1 MNRSGIS
8 AILGAGGVL
17 AVVLGVA
24 CGGGNDNLPPPP
36 PPPPPP
42 PATASAAP
50 VAAPVDAGAP
60 TPPPAPAITL
70 TVGTASPDPAAP
82 LPAVKIT
89 APTKGQLLASDK
101 AGDFVVKLDVKNWAT
116 APGNTHVHLILDG
129 KPYKPIYDP
138 KAPVKLS
145 ELTGGDPIADG
156 QHVLVAFPSRMNHE
170 SVKTKGA
177 LAVLDFYVGKKKGDA
192 TVDLKKPMLV
202 YSRPKGIYKGDQGNH
217 VLVDFQLVNDTLA
230 AGKDH
235 VSIDVTGQGID
246 KDLTADVTS
255 FGAPYYLDNLQNG
268 SYTVKLTLLGA
279 DGNAIPGAW
288 NTTTRQFTVDHDAQ
302 PDAMPMA
309 APAASAAPAGSAA
322 AAPATK
328 APKK

>member
-1 MNRSGIS
+1 MNRSFRNS
-8 AILGAGGVL
+8 VILGAGGTL
-17 AVVLGVA
+17 AVLLGIA

-50 VAAPVDAGAP
+50 TDAPVDAGVPVA
-60 TPPPAPAITL
+60 AALPAITL
-70 TVGTASPDPAAP
+70 AVGTASPDPASP
-82 LPAVKIT
+82 LPTVKIT
-89 APTKGQLLASDK
+89 APTKGQLISADK
-101 AGDFVVKLDVKNWAT
+101 AGDFIVKLDVKNWQT

-145 ELTGGDPIADG
+145 ELSAGDPIGEG
-156 QHVLVAFPSRMNHE
+156 QHVLVAFPSRANHE
-170 SVKTKGA
+170 SVKTKNA

-192 TVDLKKPMLV
+192 TVDLKKPKLV

-217 VLVDFQLVNDTLA
+217 VIVDFQLVNDTLA

-235 VSIDVTGQGID
+235 VMIDVAGQGLD

-268 SYTVKLTLLGA
+268 TYTVRLTLLGA
-279 DGNAIPGAW
+279 DGNALPGAW
-288 NTTTRQFTVDHDAQ
+288 NSNTRTFTVDHDAT
-302 PDAMPMA
+302 PDAMPGMA
-309 APAASAAPAGSAA
+309 MPGSPA
-322 AAPATK
+322 